1 MKQIPQLMALVFSLG
16 LITACPAEEKT
27 EQKQPSA
34 TPATSVQ
41 HETDANLK
49 KGQEVS
55 QALLKELK
63 GTLTGALKAGGPQA
77 ALKTCNATA
86 YPLTQKI
93 ADAQGVQL
101 KRVSFQT
108 RNPQNSPDQYEAELL
123 LKLENMKEKGEITP
137 ETEVH
142 QVVGSENNKEF
153 IYLKPIMIQQ
163 GCLQCHGSTEQL
175 KISEE
180 LKSLY
185 PHDQA
190 VGYKEGD
197 LRGAVSVRW
206 KL

>member
-1 MKQIPQLMALVFSLG
+1 MKHFTQLTALILSLG
-16 LITACPAEEKT
+16 LMTACPAEEKK
-27 EQKQPSA
+27 EQDPPSSA
-34 TPATSVQ
+34 PVASAQ
-41 HETDANLK
+41 SEADLK

-63 GTLTGALKAGGPQA
+63 GTLTATLKAGGPQA

-123 LKLENMKEKGEITP
+123 LKLESMKEKGEITP

-142 QVVGSENNKEF
+142 QVIGSDNVKEF
-153 IYLKPIMIQQ
+153 IYLKPIMVQQ
-163 GCLQCHGSTEQL
+163 GCLQCHGSAEQI
-175 KISEE
+175 KISDE